1 MAMEF
6 GSSQSRPW
14 TRISHSCPGGITSSL
29 FSAPRWV
36 LSMLLPSEFKRW
48 RASVLRRCKQ
58 LSERVPCSRLWDAET
73 SVAVKEVDEAVELS
87 PCSTGISDGYSQPVL
102 MDEPAVSVCCGC

>member
-1 MAMEF
+1 
-6 GSSQSRPW
+6 
-14 TRISHSCPGGITSSL
+14 
-29 FSAPRWV
+29 
-36 LSMLLPSEFKRW
+36 MLLPSEFKRW